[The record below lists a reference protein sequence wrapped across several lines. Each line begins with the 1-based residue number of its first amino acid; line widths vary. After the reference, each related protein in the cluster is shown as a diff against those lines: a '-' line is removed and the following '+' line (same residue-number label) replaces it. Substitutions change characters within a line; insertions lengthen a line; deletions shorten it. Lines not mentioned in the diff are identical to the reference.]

1 LIVPDSSSVSCMT
14 LSASTSMRPSAGA
27 IGSQPLWTASTTSGL
42 QPSLA
47 DVIRADSSG
56 LAFMNLN
63 AWNIARML
71 PRTCSGF
78 FLI

>member
-1 LIVPDSSSVSCMT
+1 M
-14 LSASTSMRPSAGA
+14 
-27 IGSQPLWTASTTSGL
+27 
-42 QPSLA
+42 
-47 DVIRADSSG
+47 IRADSSG

-78 FLI
+78 FLIWSSDEYSMKLIHFGVIVSTLKITFVRP